1 MSHEIR
7 TPMNAITGFNQL
19 MLGTELTDKQKDYVN
34 KSQSAAYHLLGIINE
49 ILDFFSKIES
59 GKMTLEAI
67 GFNLFSVIDNIKY
80 ILLHRADEK
89 KLDFVI
95 DVSPSLNPNL
105 IGDPLKLAQVIINL
119 GGNAIKFTEKGFV
132 KIQIE
137 DLGCSEGFCSI
148 RFSVVDSGI
157 GIKEDV
163 IPKLF
168 NEFIQAESST
178 TRMFGGT
185 GLGLTI
191 SQKLV
196 NLMGGHIEIDS
207 VYGEGSKFSFK
218 LKYKVDESVQGSEIK
233 YFGNSYGLLF
243 RTEDVLTD
251 SNIQFIDNI
260 VKKIDVAE
268 GLEEALAMSKSHN
281 VDDEFYNFV
290 IIDKIE
296 SEQLELLNYL
306 QMLGSKNNKTHI
318 IVLEGG
324 ELDEDINERYPAMQF
339 RILSKPIIPSE
350 LINVVHEASKS
361 YSTNQ
366 IYRRMSEKKAMRVSF

>member
-7 TPMNAITGFNQL
+7 TPPMNAITGFNQL
-19 MLGTELTDKQKDYVN
+19 MLGGTELTDKQKDYVN

-49 ILDFFSKIES
+49 ILDFSKIES

-196 NLMGGHIEIDS
+196 NLMVGILRLTVFTARGGAS
-207 VYGEGSKFSFK
+207 SLLS
-218 LKYKVDESVQGSEIK
+218 LNIK
-233 YFGNSYGLLF
+233 
-243 RTEDVLTD
+243 
-251 SNIQFIDNI
+251 
-260 VKKIDVAE
+260 
-268 GLEEALAMSKSHN
+268 
-281 VDDEFYNFV
+281 
-290 IIDKIE
+290 
-296 SEQLELLNYL
+296 
-306 QMLGSKNNKTHI
+306 
-318 IVLEGG
+318 
-324 ELDEDINERYPAMQF
+324 
-339 RILSKPIIPSE
+339 
-350 LINVVHEASKS
+350 
-361 YSTNQ
+361 
-366 IYRRMSEKKAMRVSF
+366 